1 MKTLVIVA
9 HPNLEKSVVNR
20 RWAEELE
27 KHPDRFTV
35 HRLYGACP
43 DERIDVAREQAL
55 VQAHGALLFQF
66 PIYWFG
72 CPSLL
77 KKWMDSVLAFGWAFG
92 PQPEA
97 DKMRGRKVALAVSAG
112 IKQEDFSPNGKY
124 GHTLEEL
131 LWPFETLCRYV
142 EADYRG
148 FHALYGAEDGT
159 PQPALEANAQ
169 QYLHFAAAL

>member
-1 MKTLVIVA
+1 MKTLVIVT

-27 KHPDRFTV
+27 KHPEKFTV
-35 HRLYGACP
+35 HCLYDAYP
-43 DERIDVAREQAL
+43 DGNIDAKKEQAL
-55 VQAHGALLFQF
+55 VEAHGALLLQF

-77 KKWMDSVLAFGWAFG
+77 KKWMDEVLAFGWAFG

-112 IKQEDFSPNGKY
+112 VKKEDFGPDGKY
-124 GHTLEEL
+124 VHTMGEL
-131 LWPFETLCRYV
+131 LWPFETMCRYV
-142 EADYRG
+142 DAEYRS
-148 FHALYGAEDGT
+148 FYALYGAEDGT
-159 PQPALEANAQ
+159 PASELERSAREYAD
-169 QYLHFAAAL
+169 FAAGI